1 MTEYAGYI
9 AVNPVDWSKIAKD
22 ATEDIMSVM
31 DERQKKREELQ
42 KVSIE
47 GQKEINNW
55 TKSADSDMNKVLMAG
70 AQNFRS
76 YIQAQHDALKR
87 GDITNEEF
95 RSNVSNAQTN
105 WKGLSDG
112 FSMFGDNIQRH
123 RQMVLDGTASG
134 QQIANMQ
141 MYSKYATFSNVSI
154 EAGED
159 GRGYLKDTT
168 SKYGAIIPFFSIADP
183 TNLFSKKVE
192 LTPQAVNFANTLA
205 VRKEYDGEKDVYV
218 TNQLFN
224 DDLKKEAIYGVFQN
238 DDDIYARVLD
248 DNNMG
253 YTFDKEKAERLGIK
267 FIEQK
272 LGPDGSMH
280 AIVTKEMRKEAEDA
294 LIASIEGRLKYEETG
309 FGTAAKQ
316 EVAERRVAAQ
326 EAAVGIRA
334 QAEAR
339 KSSEQT
345 KEEKTAANNYNMKLM
360 MDDFW
365 KVNGQ
370 GSEFWREVSGGKNSY
385 GVLDMDDFVDSSQL
399 NADILKSTRIGKV
412 FGDVN
417 NNPSITL
424 VDMNGNVIMDANNK
438 PAVFQIKGGR
448 KYNISARYWN
458 ATHTGTD
465 YTGKEIENATK
476 PGGQTFGTR
485 GKTSTTT
492 PAP

>member
-22 ATEDIMSVM
+22 ATDDIMSVM

-47 GQKEINNW
+47 GQKEINKW

-154 EAGED
+154 EAGAD
-159 GRGYLKDTT
+159 GRGYLKDAT
-168 SKYGAIIPFFSIADP
+168 SEDGAIIPFFSISDP
-183 TNLFSKKVE
+183 TNFFSKKVE

-224 DDLKKEAIYGVFQN
+224 DDLKREAIYGVFQN

-280 AIVTKEMRKEAEDA
+280 AIVTKEMRKEAEEA
-294 LIASIEGRLKYEETG
+294 LVASIESRLKYEETG

-334 QAEAR
+334 QKEAR
-339 KSSEQT
+339 EASEQT
-345 KEEKTAANNYNMKLM
+345 KEQKTAANNYNMKVM
-360 MDDFW
+360 VDDFW

-370 GSEFWREVSGGKNSY
+370 GSEFWKEVTLGKKSY
-385 GVLDMDDFVDSSQL
+385 GILDIADFVDHKGLTADQL
-399 NADILKSTRIGKV
+399 KVIRIGKV
-412 FGDVN
+412 SGDTNGSPNV
-417 NNPSITL
+417 TL
-424 VDMNGNVIMDANNK
+424 VDNNGKEVIDTNGNPVT
-438 PAVFQIKGGR
+438 FQIKARR

-458 ATHTGTD
+458 ATHTGSD

-476 PGGQTFGTR
+476 PGGQKFGGR
-485 GKTSTTT
+485 SKAAV

>member
-22 ATEDIMSVM
+22 ATDDIMSVM

-47 GQKEINNW
+47 GQKEINKW

-154 EAGED
+154 EAGAD

-168 SKYGAIIPFFSIADP
+168 SEDGAIIPFFSMADP
-183 TNLFSKKVE
+183 TNFFSKKVE

-224 DDLKKEAIYGVFQN
+224 DELKREAIYGVFQN

-294 LIASIEGRLKYEETG
+294 LVASIESRLKYEETG

-345 KEEKTAANNYNMKLM
+345 KEEKRAANNYNMKLKV
-360 MDDFW
+360 DDFW
-365 KVNGQ
+365 AVDGQ
-370 GSEFWREVSGGKNSY
+370 KSEFWKEVSSGKNSY
-385 GVLDMDDFVDSSQL
+385 GVLDMDDFVDSSL
-399 NADILKSTRIGKV
+399 LDAETLKVTRIGKV
-412 FGDVN
+412 FGDVK

-424 VDMNGNVIMDANNK
+424 VDNNGKEVQNK
-438 PAVFQIKGGR
+438 KGEPLVFKIKRGR

-458 ATHTGTD
+458 ATHAGTD
-465 YTGKEIENATK
+465 YTGKEIENATG
-476 PGGQTFGTR
+476 PQVAAPVRR
-485 GKTSTTT
+485 GSKQTTT